1 MSIIIETEDLTK
13 YFDERVAVD
22 HLNLRIYRGEI
33 LSLLG
38 PNGAGKTTTIK
49 MLTTILKPNEGSV
62 YINGYDI
69 QKNKK
74 DIRKLIS
81 IVPQELVLYDDLS
94 GVENLL
100 FFGKMHNIPT
110 NKLKDEAENILR
122 ALGLAKRNDKV
133 KNYSGGLKRRLNF
146 GICVIMNTEILFLD
160 EPTAG
165 LDPQARNIIWQMIKD
180 KKKEGKSI
188 ILTTHDMYEAE
199 RLSDRVLIIDNGKII
214 AEGSPDELKD
224 RYSEHNILEL
234 KYKDNLNAP
243 NLKEVLRSLDFVRDV
258 IINGDMSITIYFDG
272 TIINFIEILNQKI
285 INDVSELEYMR
296 LRQNSLEDV
305 FLKLTGRRLR
315 D

>member
-1 MSIIIETEDLTK
+1 MSVVIETKNLTK
-13 YFDERVAVD
+13 NFDGRIVVD

-49 MLTTILKPNEGSV
+49 MLTTILKPDQGSA
-62 YINGYDI
+62 YINRYDI

-81 IVPQELVLYDDLS
+81 IVPQEIVLYDDLS
-94 GVENLL
+94 GLENLL
-100 FFGKMHNIPT
+100 FFGKLHNIPIS
-110 NKLKDEAENILR
+110 KLKTEAENILR
-122 ALGLAKRNDKV
+122 ALGLAKRSDKV

-146 GICVIMNTEILFLD
+146 GICTIMNTEILFLD

-180 KKKEGKSI
+180 KKKEGKTI

-199 RLSDRVLIIDNGKII
+199 ILSDRVLIIDNGKII
-214 AEGSPDELKD
+214 AEGSPNELKD

-234 KYKDNLNAP
+234 KYKLNSP
-243 NLKEVLRSLDFVRDV
+243 NLKKILTSLDFVRDV
-258 IINGDMSITIYFDG
+258 IINGDVSTTIYFDG
-272 TIINFIEILNQKI
+272 TMINFIEILNQKI

-296 LRQNSLEDV
+296 LRQNTLEDV

-315 D
+315 E